1 MSRSKLC
8 FIIAG
13 ILVLPGCVSS
23 GTHETTVAELE
34 ASRKASAETS
44 AAFEAYKKKTTG
56 ELEGLKEEN
65 TRLSN
70 ELLAAQTKV
79 GQQQEK
85 LDLVAKNLDATLASE
100 RTLETETA
108 NLRREAS
115 QASRLNDELRRERDI
130 LETKTSERGRQ
141 LETDAARVNELSQR
155 LQVTTEEL
163 GQLKQQSAD
172 REALLAKTMAMAK
185 EQERLGIKLEDVN
198 AEKERLE
205 KERADKEAELH
216 RLQKTQEDLSN
227 SLQAEIAK
235 GDIKI
240 KQIRDRL
247 TINMVEKV
255 LFDSGKAEV
264 KPAGLIVLQ
273 QVGDVLK
280 KVTDKQIR
288 IEGHTDNVPIK
299 GKLKQK
305 FATNWELST
314 ARATSV
320 VGLLID
326 KGGVEPANV
335 AAVGYADTRPVASND
350 SPEGRSANRRIDIVL
365 FPKDLAEI
373 ASERK

>member
-115 QASRLNDELRRERDI
+115 GDEDIRAGKAAGNRRR
-130 LETKTSERGRQ
+130 
-141 LETDAARVNELSQR
+141 ASQR
-155 LQVTTEEL
+155 AE
-163 GQLKQQSAD
+163 SAPP
-172 REALLAKTMAMAK
+172 
-185 EQERLGIKLEDVN
+185 
-198 AEKERLE
+198 
-205 KERADKEAELH
+205 
-216 RLQKTQEDLSN
+216 
-227 SLQAEIAK
+227 
-235 GDIKI
+235 GD
-240 KQIRDRL
+240 D
-247 TINMVEKV
+247 
-255 LFDSGKAEV
+255 
-264 KPAGLIVLQ
+264 
-273 QVGDVLK
+273 
-280 KVTDKQIR
+280 
-288 IEGHTDNVPIK
+288 
-299 GKLKQK
+299 
-305 FATNWELST
+305 
-314 ARATSV
+314 
-320 VGLLID
+320 
-326 KGGVEPANV
+326 
-335 AAVGYADTRPVASND
+335 
-350 SPEGRSANRRIDIVL
+350 
-365 FPKDLAEI
+365 
-373 ASERK
+373 

>member
-326 KGGVEPANV
+326 KGGVEPANL

>member
-1 MSRSKLC
+1 MSHSKLC
-8 FIIAG
+8 FMIAG
-13 ILVLPGCVSS
+13 ILVLPGCVST
-23 GTHETTVAELE
+23 GTHKTTVAELE
-34 ASRKASAETS
+34 ASRKASVETS
-44 AAFEAYKKKTTG
+44 TAFEAYKKKATV

-65 TRLSN
+65 ARLSN

-79 GQQQEK
+79 GQQQQK

-108 NLRREAS
+108 NLRRE
-115 QASRLNDELRRERDI
+115 RDI
-130 LETKTSERGRQ
+130 LETKTSERERQ
-141 LETDAARVNELSQR
+141 LETDAARVKELDQR
-155 LQVTTEEL
+155 LQATTEEL
-163 GQLKQQSAD
+163 GQLKQQAAD

-205 KERADKEAELH
+205 KERAAKEAELQ
-216 RLQKTQEDLSN
+216 RLQKTQEELSN

-264 KPAGLIVLQ
+264 KPAGLNVLQ

-305 FATNWELST
+305 FPSNWELST

-326 KGGVEPANV
+326 KGGVEPANL
-335 AAVGYADTRPVASND
+335 AAVGYADTRPVDSND
-350 SPEGRSANRRIDIVL
+350 TPEGRSANRRIDIVL
-365 FPKDLAEI
+365 YPKDLAEI
-373 ASERK
+373 ASEQK